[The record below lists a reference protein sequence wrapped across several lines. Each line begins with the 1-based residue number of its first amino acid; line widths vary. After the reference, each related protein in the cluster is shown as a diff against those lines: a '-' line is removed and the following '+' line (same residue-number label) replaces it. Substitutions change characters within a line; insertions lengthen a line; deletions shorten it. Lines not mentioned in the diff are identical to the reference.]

1 MVTVAVYPI
10 ILLISHFTPFFS
22 LSSLSAKPT
31 HTYSLPHHLLLPL
44 IHTNTPTQ
52 TNNHRDAQNPPSLT
66 VSQNL
71 QEHHHQTQIPP
82 STPHRPTIATQTPP
96 PPAPSPVKT
105 TTTPKPVKTTETQNP

>member
-31 HTYSLPHHLLLPL
+31 HTYSLLHHLLLPL

-82 STPHRPTIATQTPP
+82 STPHRPTITTQPP
-96 PPAPSPVKT
+96 PPSPVKI
-105 TTTPKPVKTTETQNP
+105 TETQNQPKIYRKLTQN